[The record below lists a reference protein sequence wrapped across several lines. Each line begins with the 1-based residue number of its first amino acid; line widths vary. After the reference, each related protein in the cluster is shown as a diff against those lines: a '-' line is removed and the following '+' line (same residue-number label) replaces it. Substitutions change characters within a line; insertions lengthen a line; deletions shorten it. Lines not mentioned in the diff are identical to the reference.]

1 MVNPPRLRRIR
12 GFTLLE
18 VLIAGAIFFGAVA
31 VVSQAYLTVLSSSTR
46 ATAVAELMGPT
57 ILLRE
62 VIKSEISGKSDDE
75 IQGAGTF
82 ENIDYRFT
90 AKLRAAAAP
99 PPAFD
104 EETSLVREY
113 EPRFRLY
120 DVTLTVVLG
129 RTQQTV
135 IYQELSWL
143 PLVAR

>member
-1 MVNPPRLRRIR
+1 MVRRFR
-12 GFTLLE
+12 VARTAGFTLLE
-18 VLIAGAIFFGAVA
+18 VLIAGAIFFAAIA
-31 VVSQAYLTVLSSSTR
+31 VVAQAYLTVLNSNAR
-46 ATAVAELMGPT
+46 ANAVAELMGPA

-62 VIKSEISGKSDDE
+62 VIKTEIGGRADDEISGS
-75 IQGAGTF
+75 GRF
-82 ENIDYRFT
+82 EKIEYRYT
-90 AKLRAAAAP
+90 ANLRAATAP

-120 DVTLTVVLG
+120 DVTLTLSIG
-129 RTQQTV
+129 RHQQTL